1 MFCLEVFKHNKLKTI
16 ENCTM
21 KFQAHLFL
29 EVITI
34 LLATAVSAQQQ
45 CETNGEKPNIVFLLV
60 DDWGSGDVV
69 SSFQKEEE
77 SSLFFGQTITNSYKN
92 PTV

>member
-1 MFCLEVFKHNKLKTI
+1 L
-16 ENCTM
+16 
-21 KFQAHLFL
+21 LFL

-45 CETNGEKPNIVFLLV
+45 CKTNGEKPNIVFLLV

-69 SSFQKEEE
+69 SSFSKRRRIIVV
-77 SSLFFGQTITNSYKN
+77 LWTNN
-92 PTV
+92 N